1 MDEKLSSW
9 VRGLTSRDRRMALL
23 FNLVML
29 VLVLAALFL
38 PPISLGRYFVSDS
51 FSLID
56 KQAWSVAD
64 PDGAEL
70 MVLPAGLPDET
81 SLQVELTGIPRADFL
96 SGAAGEEY
104 QSLVQALPSYLL
116 MKSPLY
122 QIRLGGAAPTMAT
135 LRLPIPNDA
144 EPLRTLD
151 VYAWSGE
158 KWYRLGGSVREA
170 QDDILIRLDYL
181 PQAVA
186 VMQTQEMEPVLS
198 VSLSDAL
205 PLPEK
210 QLDALTE
217 IYPDGGLVAEDG
229 SILVEPSLSRSA
241 FPGLRVIPTIR
252 NWTDA
257 GEVLG
262 PRLDRIL
269 GDEKLRQAHINALRQ
284 FVAQGGYDGV
294 DIDYRGLSPQSRAA
308 LTRFIVDLAP
318 ELQGQGKLLSV
329 RVALPTIITPQ
340 QWDTGPYD
348 WPALSRVIDILRAPL
363 PPAPRAYLPGG
374 QAHDFFDWAVREA
387 DRYKLQLIFRPLAVE
402 QAGDEIATHSYA
414 GALSVLTRLETVDLP
429 ETIAPGDK
437 IFLSMPVLRRSSG
450 LLYDETLHTWWFS
463 YLDER
468 HREHIVWLNNAEE
481 LSARAELAATYHLR
495 GLGVEGLSA
504 PGSDPDLWAALRALS
519 SRTDAPV
526 AEAFTLQWQTSGT
539 GALSVKEG
547 PLLAES
553 ADHVWTAPL
562 TRGPYQ
568 IDILVAQDA
577 QPLLT
582 VESLSVQVSGA
593 VAVVTPIITP
603 TPSPTAQATQTAAP
617 TATSTATPTAQ
628 ATQTVAPTATSTA
641 TPTAQATKPVAP
653 TATPTFTPAP
663 SPTPEFLSPPI
674 LLEPES
680 GAYFSQEVRLKWLW
694 PRRLADNEKFAVRWE
709 SVFGDPVGD
718 WWVDEIG
725 IIGGG
730 GAIHKVDDGYRF
742 EVNFGLGPYPG
753 GEAYWSVAVFVE
765 KSEDEKWQVSQ
776 WSERRQIYR
785 GSRP

>member
-1 MDEKLSSW
+1 M
-9 VRGLTSRDRRMALL
+9 
-23 FNLVML
+23 
-29 VLVLAALFL
+29 
-38 PPISLGRYFVSDS
+38 
-51 FSLID
+51 
-56 KQAWSVAD
+56 
-64 PDGAEL
+64 
-70 MVLPAGLPDET
+70 
-81 SLQVELTGIPRADFL
+81 
-96 SGAAGEEY
+96 
-104 QSLVQALPSYLL
+104 
-116 MKSPLY
+116 
-122 QIRLGGAAPTMAT
+122 
-135 LRLPIPNDA
+135 
-144 EPLRTLD
+144 
-151 VYAWSGE
+151 
-158 KWYRLGGSVREA
+158 
-170 QDDILIRLDYL
+170 
-181 PQAVA
+181 
-186 VMQTQEMEPVLS
+186 
-198 VSLSDAL
+198 
-205 PLPEK
+205 
-210 QLDALTE
+210 
-217 IYPDGGLVAEDG
+217 
-229 SILVEPSLSRSA
+229 
-241 FPGLRVIPTIR
+241 
-252 NWTDA
+252 
-257 GEVLG
+257 
-262 PRLDRIL
+262 
-269 GDEKLRQAHINALRQ
+269 
-284 FVAQGGYDGV
+284 
-294 DIDYRGLSPQSRAA
+294 
-308 LTRFIVDLAP
+308 
-318 ELQGQGKLLSV
+318 
-329 RVALPTIITPQ
+329 
-340 QWDTGPYD
+340 
-348 WPALSRVIDILRAPL
+348 
-363 PPAPRAYLPGG
+363 
-374 QAHDFFDWAVREA
+374 
-387 DRYKLQLIFRPLAVE
+387 
-402 QAGDEIATHSYA
+402 
-414 GALSVLTRLETVDLP
+414 
-429 ETIAPGDK
+429 
-437 IFLSMPVLRRSSG
+437 
-450 LLYDETLHTWWFS
+450 
-463 YLDER
+463 
-468 HREHIVWLNNAEE
+468 
-481 LSARAELAATYHLR
+481 SARAELAATYHLR

-617 TATSTATPTAQ
+617 AATSTATPTAQ
-628 ATQTVAPTATSTA
+628 ATKPVAPTATSTA